1 MKIFAEI
8 FMYLILFC
16 MFCFISIY
24 LIQEIK
30 QNYKDSHLFK
40 KSNKTPEKL
49 LKELEKELNK

>member
-8 FMYLILFC
+8 FMYWMLLC
-16 MFCFISIY
+16 MFCFISVY
-24 LIQEIK
+24 LIQEIT

>member
-1 MKIFAEI
+1 MKLFADI
-8 FMYLILFC
+8 FMCLILFS
-16 MFCFISIY
+16 MFCFISVY
-24 LIQEIK
+24 LIREIT